1 MNTKIFEQF
10 MYICMDLWSWD
21 AEISYDM
28 MKETIQNNINNLRSH
43 MGEKA
48 HRHFVEMG
56 GTDLTDKEWKK
67 LDKATQKQIDI
78 LQELFDY
85 LETDSN
91 WTP

>member
-28 MKETIQNNINNLRSH
+28 MKKTIQTYINNLQSQ
-43 MGEKA
+43 MGEEA
-48 HRHFVEMG
+48 HKRFVELG
-56 GTDLTDKEWKK
+56 GIDLTEESWEEQDKH
-67 LDKATQKQIDI
+67 TQEQIDV
-78 LQELFDY
+78 LQELFNY